1 MLDSDVKDSF
11 ESIYRY
17 FSQELIKTDRFER
30 WTFRFDPPQL
40 KGVKVAARGWKSPDE
55 NLWFINR
62 IEALENLSF
71 PDIADIGYFHPNF
84 TENTPSSSKGTGGTY
99 PQLPTQRE
107 IDEESDGSSDNES
120 ALIFCDATL
129 INFNNSPRTRKV
141 YAKAKAKSGGKEDE
155 EKPSTLSPE
164 VSTDDSNSRGDIPR
178 ATVDGLDG
186 QTDNAHLYLNKFDSF
201 FKMLEVL
208 EKEHGI
214 QISKPVIRKLPE
226 IGRSKSHLMTDWSP
240 RCMAIVRVEHQT
252 EGYFLLEVDTS
263 DGRASIATKVISARA
278 LTLQKSSLQDF
289 IPEIEKRLLSNQFCW
304 PKKFFDELV
313 GELKHMSLSHQK
325 VKEVGKLS
333 EKEIHHWAFRFKKN
347 LNFKDVL

>member
-1 MLDSDVKDSF
+1 MLFRSVTIALP
-11 ESIYRY
+11 ES
-17 FSQELIKTDRFER
+17 LITISRWVAMIFPNENSITILVYTDFV
-30 WTFRFDPPQL
+30 L
-40 KGVKVAARGWKSPDE
+40 CCS
-55 NLWFINR
+55 
-62 IEALENLSF
+62 
-71 PDIADIGYFHPNF
+71 
-84 TENTPSSSKGTGGTY
+84 
-99 PQLPTQRE
+99 QLPTQRE

-186 QTDNAHLYLNKFDSF
+186 QTDNANLYLNKFDSF
-201 FKMLEVL
+201 FKVLEIL
-208 EKEHGI
+208 EKEHCVK
-214 QISKPVIRKLPE
+214 QSKPVVRKLPE

-240 RCMAIVRVEHQT
+240 RCIAIVRIEHQG

-278 LTLQKSSLQDF
+278 LQPIAPS
-289 IPEIEKRLLSNQFCW
+289 
-304 PKKFFDELV
+304 
-313 GELKHMSLSHQK
+313 
-325 VKEVGKLS
+325 
-333 EKEIHHWAFRFKKN
+333 
-347 LNFKDVL
+347 